1 MNTLS
6 ARDNDSASDN
16 DSARD
21 NPDGDDLASQQ
32 AGEASDDRA
41 QATASGHLQD
51 LPGPM
56 PGRRRRFTS
65 EEKRLFITQAMSPGE
80 SMSSVGRRHGLSVS
94 LLFRWR
100 RQLDRDL
107 DQKGIT
113 EPSAPRSDARD
124 LRERVRELER
134 LLGRKTLEVEL
145 LQQELSR
152 LGHNPGIA
160 LQALDNANPG
170 SSAASARR

>member
-1 MNTLS
+1 MNSLS
-6 ARDNDSASDN
+6 APNTNNETARSDRDEADS
-16 DSARD
+16 
-21 NPDGDDLASQQ
+21 GD
-32 AGEASDDRA
+32 EASSADGADA
-41 QATASGHLQD
+41 ASTSDAVAAAGD

-65 EEKRLFITQAMSPGE
+65 EEKRQFIAQAMAPGE

-100 RQLDRDL
+100 RQLDSDL
-107 DQKGIT
+107 DKKREGTPAQKS
-113 EPSAPRSDARD
+113 EARD

-152 LGHNPGIA
+152 LGHNPGVA
-160 LQALDNANPG
+160 LQALEAAAAAAP
-170 SSAASARR
+170 SAVR

>member
-1 MNTLS
+1 MNSLS
-6 ARDNDSASDN
+6 ARDTDTVTDSENDSDAV
-16 DSARD
+16 
-21 NPDGDDLASQQ
+21 DGDKDAVSRT
-32 AGEASDDRA
+32 G
-41 QATASGHLQD
+41 G

-65 EEKRLFITQAMSPGE
+65 DEKRLFITQAMAPGE

-100 RQLDRDL
+100 RQLDSDL
-107 DQKGIT
+107 DRKASS
-113 EPSAPRSDARD
+113 EDAAAPRSDARD
-124 LRERVRELER
+124 LREKVRELER

-152 LGHNPGIA
+152 LGHNPVVA
-160 LQALDNANPG
+160 LQALDNA
-170 SSAASARR
+170 AASARR

>member
-1 MNTLS
+1 MNSLS
-6 ARDNDSASDN
+6 ARDSDT
-16 DSARD
+16 ATEID
-21 NPDGDDLASQQ
+21 NEATA
-32 AGEASDDRA
+32 AGERENDPTSSAVSR
-41 QATASGHLQD
+41 TGD

-100 RQLDRDL
+100 RQLDSDL
-107 DQKGIT
+107 DQKT
-113 EPSAPRSDARD
+113 SAEPNAPRSDTRD
-124 LRERVRELER
+124 LREKVRELER

-152 LGHNPGIA
+152 LGHNPVVA
-160 LQALDNANPG
+160 LQALDNVNAG
-170 SSAASARR
+170 ASARR

>member
-1 MNTLS
+1 MNSLS
-6 ARDNDSASDN
+6 ARDTDTVTASENDSDTV
-16 DSARD
+16 
-21 NPDGDDLASQQ
+21 DGDKDAVSRT
-32 AGEASDDRA
+32 G
-41 QATASGHLQD
+41 G

-65 EEKRLFITQAMSPGE
+65 DEKRLFITQAMSPGE

-100 RQLDRDL
+100 RQLDSDL
-107 DQKGIT
+107 DRKASS
-113 EPSAPRSDARD
+113 EDAAAPRSDTRD
-124 LRERVRELER
+124 LREKVRELER

-152 LGHNPGIA
+152 LGHNPVVA
-160 LQALDNANPG
+160 LQALDNA
-170 SSAASARR
+170 AASARR

>member
-1 MNTLS
+1 MNSLS
-6 ARDNDSASDN
+6 ARDTDTDTDSRSASVSDHVE
-16 DSARD
+16 
-21 NPDGDDLASQQ
+21 DGTD
-32 AGEASDDRA
+32 GETFTPHEASAIRI
-41 QATASGHLQD
+41 GE

-65 EEKRLFITQAMSPGE
+65 EEKRQFITQAMAPGE

-100 RQLDRDL
+100 RQLDSDL
-107 DQKGIT
+107 DRKT
-113 EPSAPRSDARD
+113 PTAEPGAPRSDTRE
-124 LRERVRELER
+124 LREKVRELER

-152 LGHNPGIA
+152 LGHNPGLA
-160 LQALDNANPG
+160 LQALDNG
-170 SSAASARR
+170 AAARR

>member
-1 MNTLS
+1 MNSLS
-6 ARDNDSASDN
+6 ARDSDTATEIDN
-16 DSARD
+16 D
-21 NPDGDDLASQQ
+21 
-32 AGEASDDRA
+32 
-41 QATASGHLQD
+41 ATAAGDRENDPATSAVSRTGD
-51 LPGPM
+51 LPGPL

-100 RQLDRDL
+100 RQLDSDL
-107 DQKGIT
+107 DQKT
-113 EPSAPRSDARD
+113 NAEPSAPRSDTRD
-124 LRERVRELER
+124 LREKVRELER

-152 LGHNPGIA
+152 LGHNPVVA
-160 LQALDNANPG
+160 LQALDNVNAG
-170 SSAASARR
+170 ATASARR